1 MQMRKLCASSLEWK
15 YIYKLMK
22 SVENET
28 IRDYV
33 ENQIEWNVVKA
44 NQYKF
49 MEYFLKFLTV
59 VTPTV
64 VFVLQQCLDSKNP
77 LVQMIV
83 LGAATVT
90 SASSTFIKFHD
101 KRILYRKS
109 AEQIKEET
117 MLYITHTGKYNTE
130 ERDEQFVLEL
140 DRITK
145 GANKEW
151 RRIEEKKEERKEE
164 KKKAEKK
171 EEVTR
176 EGEKEKKEEEKRE

>member
-1 MQMRKLCASSLEWK
+1 
-15 YIYKLMK
+15 
-22 SVENET
+22 
-28 IRDYV
+28 
-33 ENQIEWNVVKA
+33 
-44 NQYKF
+44 
-49 MEYFLKFLTV
+49 
-59 VTPTV
+59 
-64 VFVLQQCLDSKNP
+64 
-77 LVQMIV
+77 MIV